1 MWWNKNKVKINLINF
16 RKKNPDLNLLINPN
30 TNSFPNNNYS
40 ETFKIRQESEPIK
53 LIGKKRRKILDIL
66 DMSFIEKEA
75 ENKGIHSFKF

>member
-1 MWWNKNKVKINLINF
+1 MWTPFFFSKEKSF
-16 RKKNPDLNLLINPN
+16 
-30 TNSFPNNNYS
+30 NSFPNNNYS